1 MSIWIIDFVAA
12 ATIKGDLTL
21 STMIIGKL
29 QS

>member
-12 ATIKGDLTL
+12 VAIKGDLTL